1 MQSGSYACLL
11 CCVVLLLC
19 CFTIEVWAVVV
30 VVARVSSICSL
41 SEMPGHCQ
49 HIETAWHCG
58 VAANT
63 NPLTNTSGLEWK
75 CVTDCMVNPRPHIH
89 WLKPFFQCATV
100 PAMSLQILQKKYA
113 VISFLHYLICYC
125 RSCSFRYRMCSGL
138 SRKAVEHNWDSLY
151 SYICR
156 CLWLLHTQYYVH
168 TYLSKIKEPNSCST
182 YKLNKDSLLNRN
194 QGQRRKRCWDSVIY
208 YSYFLMGLFHR
219 HQGKLTVIKKKQTKL
234 CIRDS
239 KSDKERET
247 GLIGLIDLN
256 WTNDSTKNWKQ
267 RRRALINR
275 QRSYNT
281 QLYGSET
288 CFRSQ

>member
-1 MQSGSYACLL
+1 MVSPDAIRQLRMSVVL

-100 PAMSLQILQKKYA
+100 PAMSLQI

-156 CLWLLHTQYYVH
+156 CLLLLHTQYYVH
-168 TYLSKIKEPNSCST
+168 ASEWDKRAKQLLYLQTQQRVTSKRESRS
-182 YKLNKDSLLNRN
+182 
-194 QGQRRKRCWDSVIY
+194 
-208 YSYFLMGLFHR
+208 
-219 HQGKLTVIKKKQTKL
+219 KKKTML
-234 CIRDS
+234 
-239 KSDKERET
+239 
-247 GLIGLIDLN
+247 
-256 WTNDSTKNWKQ
+256 
-267 RRRALINR
+267 R
-275 QRSYNT
+275 QCYLLLVLFNGIISPASGKAYC
-281 QLYGSET
+281 Y
-288 CFRSQ
+288 